1 MERGITSPVHS
12 DTFDIDEEAL
22 KVGAGLMAWLAVQ
35 ELVLCTMMQPLGR
48 SCGLAFLNL
57 ILVIK

>member
-1 MERGITSPVHS
+1 LGTGNVERGITFPVHS

-35 ELVLCTMMQPLGR
+35 ELEVAR
-48 SCGLAFLNL
+48 R
-57 ILVIK
+57 